1 MIPDSIAHQ
10 IRKLQADGPL
20 RTTGSTATTSSST
33 TTASTNNL
41 NLPPPPAYT
50 PSSTMHLP
58 INNYIPAGHDDG
70 FTDDEADE
78 YDDDEED
85 DRSPYHHPTTSI
97 TVTAPVKVVG
107 HGNILNTSSLTSML
121 SSSLTTALQQHQTQ
135 LQHHMLLQEGNTNAN
150 TGGDSPPKWVA
161 GRRSTHQSR
170 PALRP
175 LHLNVNCAVS
185 IVGSR
190 NVVGESVAKAAVVAR
205 MMGLTSTSSAPT
217 AAAAPPPPPGGAT
230 AALPSSSNAT
240 GTTAVSTAA
249 ANDVTN
255 PVVTTRK
262 RPAESELTAE
272 AEPPSKKINIDNRES

>member
-10 IRKLQADGPL
+10 FRKLQADGAI
-20 RTTGSTATTSSST
+20 RTTGGTTTSS

-50 PSSTMHLP
+50 PSSNMHLP
-58 INNYIPAGHDDG
+58 INNHIPGHDDG
-70 FTDDEADE
+70 FTDDDTDG
-78 YDDDEED
+78 YDDED
-85 DRSPYHHPTTSI
+85 DEGSPYYPTTSI

-135 LQHHMLLQEGNTNAN
+135 LQSQQDAN
-150 TGGDSPPKWVA
+150 TANDSSHKTDN
-161 GRRSTHQSR
+161 GKRSNHQLR

-185 IVGSR
+185 IIGSR

-205 MMGLTSTSSAPT
+205 MMGLASTSPSATAGGAAASLPSFTTTT
-217 AAAAPPPPPGGAT
+217 AATTTDNGT
-230 AALPSSSNAT
+230 NA
-240 GTTAVSTAA
+240 
-249 ANDVTN
+249 
-255 PVVTTRK
+255 VVATRK
-262 RPAESELTAE
+262 RPAESVRRIFHSQTLSFNLSSNFRFNGTIQESTAE
-272 AEPPSKKINIDNRES
+272 VEPPSKKLNTENKNHN